1 MCCVFSL
8 FLLNNS
14 YTQIIHIRTCKRQ
27 RLSDLVPV
35 EEEVA
40 EEGVEEVAEGGSR
53 QFHLGRIQFTC
64 GIIEKTTQQPPTL
77 LIIYIKQRKR
87 AFRYKKICLN
97 NYTTIALVS
106 L

>member
-40 EEGVEEVAEGGSR
+40 EEGVEDVADGGSR

-64 GIIEKTTQQPPTL
+64 GIIGKNNPTTSY
-77 LIIYIKQRKR
+77 LI
-87 AFRYKKICLN
+87 
-97 NYTTIALVS
+97 NYLY
-106 L
+106 

>member
-40 EEGVEEVAEGGSR
+40 EEGVEDVADGGSR

-64 GIIEKTTQQPPTL
+64 GIIEKNNPTTSY
-77 LIIYIKQRKR
+77 LI
-87 AFRYKKICLN
+87 
-97 NYTTIALVS
+97 NYLY
-106 L
+106 